1 MIYGFLSEKPRI
13 DKTAFVHPSAQVI
26 GRVTIGPRVSLWPQA
41 VVRAD
46 VCPIK
51 IGEASNLQDGVL
63 VHGRE
68 EYPTQI
74 GRGVTVGHGA
84 IIHGAK
90 IGDLCLIGMG
100 AIVMEA
106 VIGKECVIA
115 AGALVPKGFR
125 VSPRHLVMG
134 LPAKIARPLSA
145 EEIRFL
151 KQSRDSYLDLAR
163 KHQNSSKAIPQ

>member
-1 MIYGFLSEKPRI
+1 MIRAFLKDKPRI
-13 DKTAFVHPSAQVI
+13 HQTAFVHETAEVI
-26 GRVTIGPRVSLWPQA
+26 GRALIGPKVSLWPYA

-74 GRGVTVGHGA
+74 GKGVTVGHGA

-106 VIGKECVIA
+106 EIGRECVIA
-115 AGALVPKGFR
+115 AGALIPKGFR

-134 LPAKIARPLSA
+134 LPAKIARPLSD

-151 KQSRDSYLDLAR
+151 KQSRDNYLELAQ
-163 KHQNSSKAIPQ
+163 KHKNSKKAISR